1 MRRPIALLKLT
12 PTRSRA
18 ASGRSQSGRWAIFA
32 RFAAVLGLAVLCFS
46 AAPAYADVGVLLNES
61 LDTSV
66 ARITGSGHSAVYFS
80 RICAD
85 SPIKLRLCRPGELGS
100 VMSNYTTLGE
110 DQPYEWNV
118 VPLSIYLYGV
128 EDPRN
133 RPLFGSQK
141 IKRVLEERYR
151 EKFLVDYCDSSQCR
165 TSNKAEWREMVGATL
180 ERSIYAFVVATTVEQ
195 DQALIDEFNS
205 LPNHNH
211 FNGITRNCADFAR
224 RVLNT
229 YFPNAARPD
238 YLNDFGL
245 ITPKAIARS
254 FARYGEHHPEAQF
267 RVLHFAQLPGTI
279 KRSSECRNGT
289 EQLYHSKK
297 LLVPMLIF
305 ADHEL
310 PFIAASYLITARFNP
325 ETELEKHPTAE
336 ASDLQHEIHDAK
348 LDNDPSR
355 EAQLEAIVNQEST
368 ELVGSSKE
376 WKQYRSEFAA
386 FTNDAISREVIP
398 DADYLDRLFKF
409 LDRNGTATVDA
420 NGAVW
425 LELAQGGKPEK
436 LGLSA
441 SNLFASGTD
450 SQWAYALTL
459 ARANHYLKSPKH
471 SREIMPDFKE
481 DWALLES
488 ARINSSVSTA
498 VNNPSATVAARMASF
513 SPAPAP

>member
-1 MRRPIALLKLT
+1 MLKLT
-12 PTRSRA
+12 PNRLGTASSRSRT
-18 ASGRSQSGRWAIFA
+18 GRWAILA
-32 RFAAVLGLAVLCFS
+32 RFAAIVGLFSLCLA

-85 SPIKLRLCRPGELGS
+85 SPIKLRLCRPGEVGS

-128 EDPRN
+128 EDPHY

-141 IKRVLEERYR
+141 IKRALEERYR
-151 EKFLVDYCDSSQCR
+151 EKFLAEYCDSSECR

-180 ERSIYAFVVATTVEQ
+180 ERSIYAFVVSTTVEQ
-195 DQALIDEFNS
+195 DQALIDDFNS
-205 LPNHNH
+205 QPNRNH
-211 FNGITRNCADFAR
+211 FNGVTRNCADFAR

-229 YFPNAARPD
+229 YFPHSTRPD
-238 YLNDFGL
+238 YLNDFGMT
-245 ITPKAIARS
+245 TPKAIARS
-254 FARYGEHHPEAQF
+254 FARYGEHHPEAEF
-267 RVLHFAQLPGTI
+267 HVIHFAQLPGTI

-305 ADHEL
+305 ADHAV
-310 PFIAASYLITARFNP
+310 PFVAATYLVTARFNP
-325 ETELEKHPTAE
+325 EHELEKHPTAE
-336 ASDLQHEIHDAK
+336 ASDLQHEIQAAK
-348 LDNDPSR
+348 SDNDLSR
-355 EAQLEAIVNQEST
+355 EEQLEAIVNRESA
-368 ELVGSSKE
+368 ELVGSNTE
-376 WKQYRSEFAA
+376 WKHYREEFSA
-386 FTNDAISREVIP
+386 FANDAISREIIP
-398 DADYLDRLFKF
+398 DTDYLNRLFKY
-409 LDRNGTATVDA
+409 LDTHGSVSVDA
-420 NGAVW
+420 SGALW
-425 LELAQGGKPEK
+425 LDLSQGGKPQK
-436 LGLSA
+436 IGLSA
-441 SNLFASGTD
+441 SNVFAPGTD

-471 SREIMPDFKE
+471 SREIMPDFKQ

-488 ARINSSVSTA
+488 ARINSSVATA
-498 VNNPSATVAARMASF
+498 ANSSAAPSASRVVSYSL
-513 SPAPAP
+513 SPAP